1 MMMLMELKAREELCC
16 AMNAIR
22 ERRLYYNSSIRRRR
36 QQSNKRAR
44 FVVFL
49 SILLERLHE
58 SGDFVLEDRVKAIV
72 LFCTQR
78 NRMGDS
84 KFMPLVDALELR
96 LVVLVGEAD
105 WRVACIETRRYF
117 ALKKLYS
124 MNERVTRLRTC

>member
-1 MMMLMELKAREELCC
+1 MTLIELKARQQLCC
-16 AMNAIR
+16 AMNAIVR
-22 ERRLYYNSSIRRRR
+22 ERRLYYRSSRRRR

-58 SGDFVLEDRVKAIV
+58 SGDFILEDRVKAIV
-72 LFCTQR
+72 LFCTQQ

-84 KFMPLVDALELR
+84 KFTPLVDALELR